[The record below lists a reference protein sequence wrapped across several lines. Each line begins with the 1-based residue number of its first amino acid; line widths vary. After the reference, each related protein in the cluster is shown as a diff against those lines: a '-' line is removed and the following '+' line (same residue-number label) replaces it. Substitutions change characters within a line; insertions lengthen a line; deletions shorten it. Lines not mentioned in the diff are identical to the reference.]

1 MRFFLDLGKLG
12 GGKIGSIAILRTL
25 STSPGRSLDINGA
38 AIVRLGFVLIS
49 ISQVLNE
56 SSIMKSKPKS

>member
-12 GGKIGSIAILRTL
+12 GGNIGSMAILRTL
-25 STSPGRSLDINGA
+25 SISPGRSLDIIGA
-38 AIVRLGFVLIS
+38 AIVRLGFVFIS
-49 ISQVLNE
+49 MSQVLKE